1 MELLILDLSGSVGP
15 RLHASFEA
23 RGHRVDTISDPSIA
37 LWRSEIGNVDAV
49 VICCDRPALD
59 DLATIAEIGS
69 GAERTPVVM
78 LAASADDTDVVRV
91 LDAGADDIMCSPVSA
106 REFDARLRAIARR
119 ATPQLGPSIEV
130 GTLRLE
136 PHERRAWRDTHELD
150 LSPREFA
157 LLEVF
162 MRHPGRLLTREFLLD
177 GVWDVAYLG
186 RSNVVDQGVSHVRR
200 KIDRPFG
207 RDDLQ
212 TVRGAGYRLRAG

>member
-1 MELLILDLSGSVGP
+1 MKLLVLDRSGAVGP
-15 RLHASFEA
+15 RLHASLEN
-23 RGHRVDTISDPSIA
+23 RGYEVDSTSESSIA
-37 LWRSEIGNVDAV
+37 LWHSGIRSIDAV
-49 VICCDRPALD
+49 VICCDRPGLD
-59 DLATIAEIGS
+59 DLATVAVLGGNPDRI
-69 GAERTPVVM
+69 PVVV
-78 LAASADDTDVVRV
+78 LVAAADGTDVVRV
-91 LDAGADDIMCSPVSA
+91 LDAGADDLLLSPVSA
-106 REFDARLRAIARR
+106 REFDARLRAIVRR
-119 ATPQLGPSIEV
+119 ATPPPGPSLEV

-136 PHERRAWRDTHELD
+136 PQERRAWRDDHELE
-150 LSPREFA
+150 LSPREFD

-177 GVWDVAYLG
+177 GVWDIAYLG